1 MDDIDFKEGQR
12 QEWLQDQRHEEL
24 MRTDYDYVLDHI
36 EDEFETIRE
45 SYNRIQKVLV
55 ANGWDCSQYNIL
67 EEIKER
73 L

>member
-1 MDDIDFKEGQR
+1 MSQEDMR
-12 QEWLQDQRHEEL
+12 QEYLQDQRHEEL
-24 MRTDYDYVLDHI
+24 MATDYDYVLEHL

-45 SYNRIQKVLV
+45 SYNKIEKVLY
-55 ANGWDCSQYNIL
+55 ANGWDCSRYTIL